1 MRIEG
6 LNAYHW
12 VFRSADTVVHEAA
25 FSRGAKVIDA
35 VMGDHRPDFWL
46 SDRYSRQQNRAARH
60 QTCLA
65 HLARDIAWVGQVG
78 DETIGLRLKLWI
90 DAVFSLARSL
100 GDLAASTVKR
110 KRRDLDTRIADIVCT
125 ATECEQTRK
134 VLRKFANARDQL
146 MTFLDAPDLVEPTNY
161 SCERALRPAVI
172 NRKVTNGFRAQWA
185 AEADAAVRT
194 VVDTASLVGTNPFT
208 QIRQTLSA

>member
-1 MRIEG
+1 M
-6 LNAYHW
+6 NAYHW

-46 SDRYSRQQNRAARH
+46 SDRYSAQQNRAARH

-134 VLRKFANARDQL
+134 VLRKFAQCAR
-146 MTFLDAPDLVEPTNY
+146 PTHDF
-161 SCERALRPAVI
+161 P
-172 NRKVTNGFRAQWA
+172 
-185 AEADAAVRT
+185 
-194 VVDTASLVGTNPFT
+194 
-208 QIRQTLSA
+208 